1 MNATNQEHPKDRNG
15 KIDFLKQHLATQG
28 NKEGSTNEHGHRT
41 NVISNMDAIEEEDE
55 NVIFEI
61 EGYGEEDVALPNGTA
76 SMPKVFEEAP
86 NATASMPKNFEE
98 AVDTLKQTESNKSG
112 QDL

>member
-1 MNATNQEHPKDRNG
+1 MSSVKIGMNATNQEHPKDRNG

-61 EGYGEEDVALPNGTA
+61 EGYGEEDVALPN
-76 SMPKVFEEAP
+76 
-86 NATASMPKNFEE
+86 ATASMPKDFVA

>member
-41 NVISNMDAIEEEDE
+41 NVIGNMDAIEEEDE

-76 SMPKVFEEAP
+76 SMPKDFI
-86 NATASMPKNFEE
+86 E
-98 AVDTLKQTESNKSG
+98 AVETLKKTESNKVEPHLERSKAKKNKR
-112 QDL
+112 

>member
-1 MNATNQEHPKDRNG
+1 MNP
-15 KIDFLKQHLATQG
+15 
-28 NKEGSTNEHGHRT
+28 
-41 NVISNMDAIEEEDE
+41 IEEEDE
-55 NVIFEI
+55 NVVYEI
-61 EGYGEEDVALPNGTA
+61 EDYGPEEVALPNATA